1 MSNGTIVRPQRGN
14 GPQLPQPRNIEEEL
28 GDLTRTIERRPELD
42 PTEHPALA
50 ACRKAADMVRK
61 VHEAHAGES
70 ETLAKHIEQI
80 GETVLEFCK
89 DAANKIRQQRIMPEE
104 MANKTADELM
114 LMGKEEAER
123 QAKVARGLTAA
134 RDAIVGIDAKS

>member
-1 MSNGTIVRPQRGN
+1 MEGKAMTEKQIPTFLTSSKKGN

-28 GDLTRTIERRPELD
+28 ATITRTLTRAEDEEPSA
-42 PTEHPALA
+42 PAHPALA
-50 ACRKAADMVRK
+50 ACRKADDMVRK

-80 GETVLEFCK
+80 GQTFMEFCK
-89 DAANKIRQQRIMPEE
+89 EAADKIRQQRIMPEE

-114 LMGKEEAER
+114 
-123 QAKVARGLTAA
+123 
-134 RDAIVGIDAKS
+134 